1 MATIW
6 KTTNE
11 GRMNRNSTNQ
21 KSSNRV
27 KSDTIF
33 GTTLSSWS
41 RQQKLAMMAGF
52 AILGLLLAIS
62 ACSKQSPKP
71 ALVGASSPIAP
82 ASSWAATAPETAT
95 TVAVSPAPNS
105 TAPDSPAHKKSAPRK
120 RPANVVYSDPNSG
133 VSFVYPRKFAL
144 ASGDKAQPK
153 LAGLGDVA
161 MNFVQLGG
169 VAIATVSAPNGLY
182 PGTDFASAFFNVN
195 VNRSVSEQE
204 CEHFAFVDTRNADG
218 EPVDAEKVKIGS
230 SDMERTSSFS
240 GSALTQAATQYY
252 HSYENGACYEYVLG
266 LSTAGYGAQEGIEP
280 VNLDEVFA
288 RLEKILATVKINP
301 GQVDAGKVDPVKI
314 NPVKINPA
322 EAEHVSETAEGIAG
336 GKE

>member
-105 TAPDSPAHKKSAPRK
+105 TAPDSPAHKK
-120 RPANVVYSDPNSG
+120 
-133 VSFVYPRKFAL
+133 
-144 ASGDKAQPK
+144 AQPK

-240 GSALTQAATQYY
+240 GSALTQAATHYY